1 MRKQNMFYPAL
12 AIATALTA
20 GLASTAI
27 ADGDDARPGPDD
39 LKLQQAIDIAL
50 QQQEGVVVEAEFE
63 PEDDGNI
70 WEITVAASDSKHYE
84 IEIDAATGNVLEI
97 EAE

>member
-1 MRKQNMFYPAL
+1 MRKKFMLQSVQ
-12 AIATALTA
+12 ATAGVLA
-20 GLASTAI
+20 LGLASAAV
-27 ADGDDARPGPDD
+27 ADSDDARPGPDD

-50 QQQEGVVVEAEFE
+50 QQQQGVVVEAEFE
-63 PEDDGNI
+63 AEDNRNI

-97 EAE
+97 EVE